1 MVRRPVPPEGFKV
14 PIVMVY
20 YAHMDAW
27 WSLPVTDSIAV
38 WAKHKQNLD
47 ATYVWDY
54 GKGSKRAR
62 YNNRLSRYMLKFKG
76 DWGGFQHNLDVEDS
90 IRRFH
95 VVWRPPTDEEM
106 DLDLTEDEW
115 VILEDQNSIRLPSIT
130 DRSNV

>member
-1 MVRRPVPPEGFKV
+1 
-14 PIVMVY
+14 
-20 YAHMDAW
+20 MDAW